1 MATAF
6 PWVVTTIVHFSPTF
20 YLVFLAYSDLHA
32 LLRIF
37 FFGFGVVLGLE
48 LDFKIT
54 ILPLKNYQNYKRKK
68 MHFVFRSGIHLATET
83 ARFRRY
89 GRYFFLY
96 EIGGVPIPVH
106 WLVRYIPVGTVRYHP
121 HCLYEHVWSKKINKH
136 SYLSSTPYG

>member
-1 MATAF
+1 MASTF
-6 PWVVTTIVHFSPTF
+6 PWVVTTIVHFSLSF

-32 LLRIF
+32 LLRIFFF

-68 MHFVFRSGIHLATET
+68 KHFVFRSGIHLAAET

-106 WLVRYIPVGTVRYHP
+106 
-121 HCLYEHVWSKKINKH
+121 
-136 SYLSSTPYG
+136 